1 MDIERQMTAAEDNLL
16 GAIIRNGCHD
26 LRHLFPSEKL
36 RSYDLHLVPVTLLYL
51 QKCEEVHPQGLLQT
65 LGDWT

>member
-16 GAIIRNGCHD
+16 ILNGRHD
-26 LRHLFPSEKL
+26 LIHLFPSEKL
-36 RSYDLHLVPVTLLYL
+36 RSYDLHLEPVTLLYL